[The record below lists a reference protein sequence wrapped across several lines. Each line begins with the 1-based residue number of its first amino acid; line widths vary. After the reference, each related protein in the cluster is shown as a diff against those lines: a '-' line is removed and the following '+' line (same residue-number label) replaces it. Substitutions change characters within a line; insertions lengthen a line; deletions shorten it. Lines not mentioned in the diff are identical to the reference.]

1 MVGTRSWLREAT
13 WPPFDGAPGMREATD
28 REVSDMRRMALVLS
42 GFLLFPAACGGDT
55 DPVVPTDDAAGSAKP
70 GGDDPAAGGGDVE
83 PGADGTLWG
92 VTTSL
97 FLIGVD
103 LATGEEVVPSS
114 SEQVVEP
121 LTPLQSIAVGDGRVW
136 LVTGD
141 ESAVTGGDGGAVLVI
156 DATTGDVVDTLEF
169 TGGVSALAED
179 DGKVYIAHSAGDTDV
194 VVERFDAA
202 TLASEAQA
210 RVLEDN
216 PSHTVEALVPDGDTL
231 WVLQGNGFA
240 LHEVD
245 AATLE
250 VQETVRLG
258 RFEDGEF
265 GDLYG
270 YGKMVQVGDV
280 LWIVD
285 NYNNDLLRVDKTS
298 LEPEVVG
305 SIDEYLISGVRL
317 SANSDSIFLATG
329 DDSAGRVV
337 RFDGATG
344 EQVDTYELGE
354 NGARAFAVDD
364 DHLYVN
370 EDYFGDLAEIDV
382 QTGETQRTLPL
393 PGPELVA
400 VDGP

>member
-1 MVGTRSWLREAT
+1 MQRTAIL
-13 WPPFDGAPGMREATD
+13 
-28 REVSDMRRMALVLS
+28 LS
-42 GFLLFPAACGGDT
+42 GFLLLLAACGGDGDT
-55 DPVVPTDDAAGSAKP
+55 VAPTDGAGGPAEP
-70 GGDDPAAGGGDVE
+70 GGDNSAAEDSGPEV
-83 PGADGTLWG
+83 GADGTLWG
-92 VTTSL
+92 VTSTLSL
-97 FLIGVD
+97 VGVD
-103 LATGEEVVPSS
+103 LATGDEVLPPSL
-114 SEQVVEP
+114 EQIVEP
-121 LTPLQSIAVGDGRVW
+121 LTPLQSIAVSDGRVW

-156 DATTGDVVDTLEF
+156 DATTGDTVETLEF
-169 TGGVSALAED
+169 TAGVSALAAD
-179 DGKVYIAHSAGDTDV
+179 DGKVYIAHSEGESL
-194 VVERFDAA
+194 VVERIDAV

-240 LHEVD
+240 LHKVD
-245 AATLE
+245 AATLA

-258 RFEDGEF
+258 RSEGGQF

-270 YGKMVQVGDV
+270 YGTMVQVGGM
-280 LWIVD
+280 LWVID
-285 NYNNDLLRVDKTS
+285 TYNGDLLRVDKAG

-305 SIDEYLISGVRL
+305 NIDEYLLGRMQL

-337 RFDGATG
+337 RFDGNTG
-344 EQVDTYELGE
+344 EHADTYELGE

-370 EDYFGDLAEIDV
+370 EDYFGDLAEIDI
-382 QTGETQRTLPL
+382 QTGETQRTLPI
-393 PGPELVA
+393 PGPEMVA
-400 VDGP
+400 VDGA

>member
-1 MVGTRSWLREAT
+1 
-13 WPPFDGAPGMREATD
+13 
-28 REVSDMRRMALVLS
+28 MRRMALVLS
-42 GFLLFPAACGGDT
+42 GLLLLLAGCGDKDEQGALA
-55 DPVVPTDDAAGSAKP
+55 PPGDAAGSGTKGGGDAEAQGG
-70 GGDDPAAGGGDVE
+70 GGDDGGGE

-92 VTTSL
+92 VTNMLSL
-97 FLIGVD
+97 VGVD
-103 LATGEEVVPSS
+103 LATGEELLPPSLD
-114 SEQVVEP
+114 QIVEP
-121 LTPLQSIAVGDGRVW
+121 LTPLQSIAVSDERVW

-141 ESAVTGGDGGAVLVI
+141 ESSVTGGNGGRVLVL
-156 DATTGDVVDTLEF
+156 DATTGEEVDRLEF
-169 TGGVSALAED
+169 SGGVSAFAGG
-179 DGKVYIAHSAGDTDV
+179 DGKVYIAHSGAEGEGL
-194 VVERFDAA
+194 VVERYDAA
-202 TLASEAQA
+202 TLASESRA

-216 PSHTVEALVPDGDTL
+216 PGHTVEALVPDGDTL

-240 LHEVD
+240 LHKVD

-258 RFEDGEF
+258 RFQDGAF
-265 GDLYG
+265 ADLYG
-270 YGKMVQVGDV
+270 YGKMVQVGNV

-285 NYNNDLLRVDKTS
+285 DYNKDLLRVDKTS
-298 LEPEVVG
+298 LKPEVVG
-305 SIDEYLISGVRL
+305 SIEEYLLGRVQL
-317 SANSDSIFLATG
+317 SANRDSFFLATG

-337 RFDGATG
+337 RFDGDTG
-344 EQVDTYELGE
+344 EQVTTYELGE
-354 NGARAFAVDD
+354 AGARAFAVDD